1 MFVRCSRLPVF
12 PIFLSCLFFLFF
24 FFNHDRE
31 KHFVAPSEY
40 NGARAPH
47 VCLPTRGILIGNAII
62 TSVIIPIPNDQGSL
76 LLSLYSRFSLCIE
89 QAKNGYGWNRNTV
102 LHRDHIPCGT
112 SEAATAGIRAVH
124 ARTLSPFLCPGTI
137 CYFVHI
143 HNAVTSSRTDAF
155 STRPF
160 PSLFFPSLFPP
171 ARTRTLRAVY
181 CSSIPALSLNSQEG
195 FNTQTAAKLRNFW
208 KIRTLRCLVRTIIDN
223 SRKLR
228 RKIVELQ
235 KE

>member
-76 LLSLYSRFSLCIE
+76 LLSLYSRVSFLSVYRTGEKWLWL
-89 QAKNGYGWNRNTV
+89 KSKHRFTPRSRTVWNEWGCDSRNTSGTRAYPV
-102 LHRDHIPCGT
+102 TVPLSRDH
-112 SEAATAGIRAVH
+112 
-124 ARTLSPFLCPGTI
+124 L
-137 CYFVHI
+137 
-143 HNAVTSSRTDAF
+143 
-155 STRPF
+155 
-160 PSLFFPSLFPP
+160 LFCTYS
-171 ARTRTLRAVY
+171 
-181 CSSIPALSLNSQEG
+181 
-195 FNTQTAAKLRNFW
+195 
-208 KIRTLRCLVRTIIDN
+208 
-223 SRKLR
+223 
-228 RKIVELQ
+228 
-235 KE
+235 

>member
-1 MFVRCSRLPVF
+1 MLLYLFPTTKVLCCFLSIPVF
-12 PIFLSCLFFLFF
+12 
-24 FFNHDRE
+24 
-31 KHFVAPSEY
+31 
-40 NGARAPH
+40 
-47 VCLPTRGILIGNAII
+47 
-62 TSVIIPIPNDQGSL
+62 
-76 LLSLYSRFSLCIE
+76 RFSLCIE

-102 LHRDHIPCGT
+102 LHRDHVPCGT

-171 ARTRTLRAVY
+171 ARTRTLRAGY

-208 KIRTLRCLVRTIIDN
+208 KIRTLRCLVQTIIGT
-223 SRKLR
+223 SKKLKW
-228 RKIVELQ
+228 KIVQLQ